1 MTLFLHGLGHFH
13 PDTEIS
19 NAFLEELDIGTTDSW
34 ILTRVGI
41 RSRRTVLPL
50 DYIRETR
57 NRDIRA
63 ALEASQHTNADLGRR
78 GAALAI
84 HRAGL
89 EPEQIGMV
97 LGGSSAPDTT
107 SPAEACNVAN
117 ALGLEVPALD
127 VMSACTSFFAPLHL
141 LSMMR
146 PEALPDY
153 VLVVVPEGMTRTVDY
168 ADRANAVLFGDA
180 SAAAVVSPRV
190 PGRARILDS
199 ALESSPAGSDKVVI
213 PRVGHFRQ
221 EGRAIQSFAIRQTAR
236 AYEAL
241 RERYAQTDR
250 RLHFVGHQVNLRM
263 LENVCRRGGIPPER
277 HHSNVEW
284 YGNTAGAS
292 AASVVSMALDKWE
305 PHDDVVM
312 AAVGAGLTWSSFL
325 LRFEETP

>member
-1 MTLFLHGLGHFH
+1 VTLFLHGLGHFH

-19 NAFLEELDIGTTDSW
+19 NAFLEELDIGTTDEW

-57 NRDIRA
+57 NRDIGA

-78 GAALAI
+78 AATLAI
-84 HRAGL
+84 DRAGL
-89 EPEQIGMV
+89 ELEQIGML

-153 VLVVVPEGMTRTVDY
+153 VLVVVPEGMTRIVDY
-168 ADRANAVLFGDA
+168 ADRASAVLFGDA
-180 SAAAVVSPRV
+180 GVAAVVSARI
-190 PGRARILDS
+190 PGRARILGS
-199 ALESSPAGSDKVVI
+199 ALQSSPAGSDKVVV
-213 PRVGHFRQ
+213 PRGGHFRQ
-221 EGRAIQSFAIRQTAR
+221 EGRAVQSFAIRQTAR

-241 RERYAQTDR
+241 RESYAETER

-263 LENVCRRGGIPPER
+263 LENVCRRCAIPPER

-292 AASVVSMALDKWE
+292 AASVVSMAWDKWE
-305 PHDDVVM
+305 ARDDVAM
-312 AAVGAGLTWSSFL
+312 AAVGSGLTWSSFL